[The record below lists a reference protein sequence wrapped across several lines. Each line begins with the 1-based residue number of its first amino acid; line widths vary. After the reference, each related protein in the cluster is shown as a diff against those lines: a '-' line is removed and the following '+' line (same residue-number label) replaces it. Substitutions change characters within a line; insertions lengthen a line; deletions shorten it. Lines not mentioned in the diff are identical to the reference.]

1 MDKRQTRLGCLS
13 SFLWHRNGE
22 DLEDLVSFCVGWLI
36 VYHCFPRSVN
46 HFCLTWA
53 RFTKPA
59 YGSPSESPCTHGF
72 HSSCH
77 WIGLPDDRTVPTV
90 QVYGKYCWVYL
101 LASDLLKSLP
111 SVFQVMCQEVF
122 KQTAAP
128 WLRTK
133 PEHIVE
139 IIRRNASRW

>member
-1 MDKRQTRLGCLS
+1 M
-13 SFLWHRNGE
+13 
-22 DLEDLVSFCVGWLI
+22 
-36 VYHCFPRSVN
+36 
-46 HFCLTWA
+46 
-53 RFTKPA
+53 
-59 YGSPSESPCTHGF
+59 GF
-72 HSSCH
+72 RYSCH
-77 WIGLPDDRTVPTV
+77 WIGLQDDRTVPTV
-90 QVYGKYCWVYL
+90 QVNWKVFLGLPACLRLVEKFSY
-101 LASDLLKSLP
+101 DLLKSLP